1 MYWTHNEGNPVVA
14 ERFRRTLRGKINKI
28 MTANDNK
35 SYLGCLNKLVDDYK
49 NSYHRSIGKEPIH
62 ADYSAL
68 PEELESSFKASK
80 FIVDDRVRI
89 TKYKNIFTKD
99 YTEKWSKELFV
110 IDSVLKTIPGRIK
123 LKI

>member
-1 MYWTHNEGNPVVA
+1 M
-14 ERFRRTLRGKINKI
+14 RGKIHKI

-35 SYLGCLNKLVDDYK
+35 SYLGCLNKLVDEYN
-49 NSYHRSIGKEPIH
+49 NSYHCSIGKEPIH

-110 IDSVLKTIPGRIK
+110 IDSVLKRILVNNITVFNTK
-123 LKI
+123 SIFSKRNKRHKC

>member
-1 MYWTHNEGNPVVA
+1 
-14 ERFRRTLRGKINKI
+14 

-35 SYLGCLNKLVDDYK
+35 SYLGCLNKLVDEYN
-49 NSYHRSIGKEPIH
+49 NSYHCSIGKEPIH

-110 IDSVLKTIPGRIK
+110 IDSVLKTILVNNIIVFNTKSIFSKRNK
-123 LKI
+123 RHKC